1 MTLTVEQI
9 ESLRRG
15 EPIQLDPPE
24 LGERVV
30 VIREADIARLQETLD
45 DEREKAAWA
54 ELARKARDSWAAE
67 NAY

>member
-15 EPIQLDPPE
+15 EPVRMDAPE
-24 LGERVV
+24 LGEGVV
-30 VIREADIARLQETLD
+30 VIRESVFRELREASD
-45 DEREKAAWA
+45 DEKEKAAWA
-54 ELARKARDSWAAE
+54 ELARKARDSWAAD

>member
-15 EPIQLDPPE
+15 EPVRLSPPE
-24 LGERVV
+24 LGESVV
-30 VIREADIARLQETLD
+30 VIRETEFRGLQELLE
-45 DEREKAAWA
+45 DEKEKAGWA
-54 ELARKARDSWAAE
+54 QLARKARDSWAEE

>member
-15 EPIQLDPPE
+15 EPVRLNPPE
-24 LGERVV
+24 LGENVV
-30 VIREADIARLQETLD
+30 VIRESQLSQLRELLD
-45 DEREKAAWA
+45 DEKEKAAWA
-54 ELARKARDSWAAE
+54 QLARKARDSWSQE